1 MDAKHVNPFLM
12 AFQNVM
18 PQIGFQSIK
27 RGKLSV
33 KGKKLQTD
41 GILII
46 IGIVGDLKG
55 NVVYSMNMDDAKKI
69 SSKMMMGMAVDEF
82 NEMAQSALSELAN
95 MLTANASTEFSKENI
110 GISISTPTLMYG
122 ENITT
127 KLSTEKVFC
136 VEVIVDEDI
145 IVELNISIEG

>member
-69 SSKMMMGMAVDEF
+69 SSKMMMGMPVDEF

-127 KLSTEKVFC
+127 KLSTEKVLC

-145 IVELNISIEG
+145 VIELNISIEG

>member
-69 SSKMMMGMAVDEF
+69 SSKMMMGMPVDEF

-95 MLTANASTEFSKENI
+95 MLTANASTEFSKENV

-127 KLSTEKVFC
+127 KLSTEKVLC

-145 IVELNISIEG
+145 VIELNISIEG

>member
-127 KLSTEKVFC
+127 KLSTEKVLC

-145 IVELNISIEG
+145 VIELNISIEG

>member
-127 KLSTEKVFC
+127 KLSTEKVLC

>member
-33 KGKKLQTD
+33 KGEQLQTD

-46 IGIVGDLKG
+46 IGLVGDLKG
-55 NVVYSMNMDDAKKI
+55 NVVYFINMDDAKKI
-69 SSKMMMGMAVDEF
+69 SSKMMMGMPVDEF

-110 GISISTPTLMYG
+110 RIGISSPTLMYG

-127 KLSTEKVFC
+127 KLSTEKVLC
-136 VEVIVDEDI
+136 VEIIVDDDI
-145 IVELNISIEG
+145 IIELNISIES